1 MSFFFLTNQ
10 VTYKRAIIDGLEL
23 SPLYTWNSKCLR
35 PKSKR
40 GLQHHSWDFLVL
52 FFFSQNIF
60 FFWFCLGIVMRCKF
74 CLKFFF
80 CLCFGVCGVEL
91 IPSKLR
97 FYFRVCDFFVDVF
110 KIVANFSNWTV
121 CLFFFLLKINL
132 LFQFI
137 LLPSRCFWKLLR
149 MLLFLR
155 FIAVFLCS
163 CCVFVFFLS
172 FLLQLWWG
180 DYCYKGKKKK

>member
-80 CLCFGVCGVEL
+80 LSLFWCVWCWINTFKIAILF
-91 IPSKLR
+91 SSLR
-97 FYFRVCDFFVDVF
+97 FFCGCVQDCCEFF
-110 KIVANFSNWTV
+110 KLN
-121 CLFFFLLKINL
+121 CL
-132 LFQFI
+132 
-137 LLPSRCFWKLLR
+137 
-149 MLLFLR
+149 
-155 FIAVFLCS
+155 
-163 CCVFVFFLS
+163 FVFFPVEN
-172 FLLQLWWG
+172 
-180 DYCYKGKKKK
+180 

>member
-1 MSFFFLTNQ
+1 
-10 VTYKRAIIDGLEL
+10 
-23 SPLYTWNSKCLR
+23 
-35 PKSKR
+35 
-40 GLQHHSWDFLVL
+40 
-52 FFFSQNIF
+52 
-60 FFWFCLGIVMRCKF
+60 MRCKF

-110 KIVANFSNWTV
+110 KIVANYSNWTV
-121 CLFFFLLKINL
+121 CLFFVLLKINL

-155 FIAVFLCS
+155 FIAVFLSS

-180 DYCYKGKKKK
+180 DYCYKGKKKKIDTNKKEIFILLIVRFLFATKNDCTQQTFGVQ